1 MDERAF
7 HLDYAQQ
14 DRLPQMDQAL
24 TTPIDDLHAR
34 GLNRRVLV
42 IACGE
47 FGRTP
52 RVAHAVLFT
61 RTFGSFHA
69 SSRRAYWNN
78 LPHLHLVQSLS
89 TNRVPFNHRF

>member
-34 GLNRRVLV
+34 
-42 IACGE
+42 AE
-47 FGRTP
+47 
-52 RVAHAVLFT
+52 
-61 RTFGSFHA
+61 S
-69 SSRRAYWNN
+69 
-78 LPHLHLVQSLS
+78 QSA
-89 TNRVPFNHRF
+89 RDRPW